1 MGVVA
6 EVLSIELAEPL
17 PEGVC
22 GFYLDA
28 PSPLSRAEAQA
39 LEVMGW
45 VMGGPGP
52 VDAVEFVDGESVVW
66 RVQVDMPRPDLSQAF
81 PELNWAS
88 NAGFTATLN
97 VTGTAPEL
105 SLELRAVLGD
115 QTRVPLA
122 AIRLRRGWRD
132 GPPPKAALVSVV
144 IPCYNQAHFL
154 PAAIESVI
162 PQTHPH
168 HEVVVVD
175 DGSTDN
181 TREIITRF
189 PAIRYIRQRN
199 AGQAVARN
207 TGIRRS
213 NGDYLVFLDADDR
226 LSPDAL
232 QIGLDTLRA
241 HPECAFV
248 SGHYRHIGVQGESL
262 PTPELPCVHDDHYE
276 ALLRTN
282 YIGMPATALYRR
294 EVFEHVTGFDASVT
308 GCEDYDLNLRIAREF
323 PVHCHDHVI
332 AEYRQH
338 GSSTSRDLPRMLT
351 AAMTVLRRQRR
362 HVTHSDEH
370 LAAYQDGLRF
380 WRDYFGTPL
389 VRQVATQLGAGEWRR
404 SLPGV
409 VALARYHPD
418 GLSLALEA
426 LQRA

>member
-17 PEGVC
+17 PEGVR

-28 PSPLSRAEAQA
+28 PSVSSRAEAQGF
-39 LEVMGW
+39 EVMGW
-45 VMGGPGP
+45 VMGGQSP
-52 VDAVEFVDGESVVW
+52 VLAVEFVDGDSVVW
-66 RVQVDMPRPDLSQAF
+66 RVPVDVPRADLSKSF
-81 PELNWAS
+81 PELDWAGS
-88 NAGFTATLN
+88 AGFTATLN

-132 GPPPKAALVSVV
+132 GAPAGAALVSVV

-154 PAAIESVI
+154 PEAIESVLA
-162 PQTHPH
+162 QTHPH
-168 HEVVVVD
+168 HEIVVVD

-181 TREIITRF
+181 TQEIVS
-189 PAIRYIRQRN
+189 RYPGCRCVRQPN
-199 AGQAVARN
+199 AGLAAARN

-226 LSPDAL
+226 LLPGAL
-232 QIGLDTLRA
+232 QVGLDVLRA

-248 SGHYRHIGVQGESL
+248 SGHYRHIGVDGAHL
-262 PTPELPCVHDDHYE
+262 PTPDLPCVTEDHYG

-294 EVFEHVTGFDASVT
+294 EVFEHVTGFDASVA
-308 GCEDYDLNLRIAREF
+308 GCEDYDLNLRITRRF
-323 PVHCHDHVI
+323 PVHCHEDVV
-332 AEYRQH
+332 ADYRRH
-338 GSSTSRDLPRMLT
+338 GSTMSGDLPTMLT
-351 AAMTVLRRQRR
+351 GAMTALRHQRR
-362 HVTHSDEH
+362 YVLDDDEH

-426 LQRA
+426 LERA